1 MVNLAKMSGGLE
13 TTARIAVARFR
24 PPSVSRRGGTEE
36 ERENSLIVYFR
47 AERRGRIES
56 NQALGFRS
64 QKTARVR
71 HAPLAAQFLAK
82 LIITAFSVRA
92 AREEES
98 FDRVFSV
105 SRSRSAPRCKGA
117 ADPQTD
123 GHRLNETYYNE

>member
-82 LIITAFSVRA
+82 LIITAFPVRA
-92 AREEES
+92 ATRRRKVLTE
-98 FDRVFSV
+98 FFQSV
-105 SRSRSAPRCKGA
+105 ALDPLRA
-117 ADPQTD
+117 AKEPPI
-123 GHRLNETYYNE
+123 HRPMVTG